1 MHVALDLEMVVNDI
15 CVTTRVMAESVC
27 KMTCVDIRAKGGLMV
42 VVLEDSWMR
51 GILYPFC

>member
-15 CVTTRVMAESVC
+15 CVTTRVMAESVY

-42 VVLEDSWMR
+42 VLEDLWMR
-51 GILYPFC
+51 DILYPFC

>member
-15 CVTTRVMAESVC
+15 RVTTRVMAESVY

-42 VVLEDSWMR
+42 VVLEDLWMR
-51 GILYPFC
+51 EILYPFC